1 MPKKGAN
8 LIFEQ
13 VMLFMI
19 GIGIFMVTFYIFT
32 SYEWQYSSSITDDQ
46 LVEVSDWVVSNILGT
61 SVSENM
67 NATLK
72 VTVPATIGNERY
84 KINLT
89 QEGLI
94 VSTLDNEKS
103 VFSPL
108 SRINQTMSLGG
119 SFSTAHGGEFIIY
132 KRGNQIIIG

>member
-19 GIGIFMVTFYIFT
+19 GIGIFVVTFSIFT
-32 SYEWQYSSSITDDQ
+32 SYEGHYSSSIVEDQ
-46 LVEVSDWVVSNILGT
+46 LGEVSDWVVSNILG
-61 SVSENM
+61 VSADEGM

-72 VTVPATIGNERY
+72 VTVPAMVGNERY

-94 VSTLDNEKS
+94 VSTLDTERS

-108 SRINQTMSLGG
+108 SRLNETMSLGG
-119 SFSTAHGGEFIIY
+119 SFSTTHGGEFIIY
-132 KRGNQIIIG
+132 KRGSQIIIG